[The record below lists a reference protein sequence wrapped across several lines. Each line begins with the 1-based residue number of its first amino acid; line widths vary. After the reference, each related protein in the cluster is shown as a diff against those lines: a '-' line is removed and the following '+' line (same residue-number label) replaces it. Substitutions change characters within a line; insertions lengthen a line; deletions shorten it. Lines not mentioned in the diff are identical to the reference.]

1 MVKFLFQ
8 TFGFDKKIW
17 QDGWL
22 KRTGNFQLS
31 GNLCF
36 IFFCGKSVVVSL
48 VGRPLGKDWVGEGSK
63 IV

>member
-8 TFGFDKKIW
+8 TFGVFMPGKIGEIIQFDKNIW

-22 KRTGNFQLS
+22 KRTANFQLF

-36 IFFCGKSVVVSL
+36 IFFCGKSVVVFST
-48 VGRPLGKDWVGEGSK
+48 GP
-63 IV
+63 